1 MRSGKTH
8 SALLEIEGQK
18 ERNSRPWERRAGP
31 THLTCGVSERNIYT
45 DPKRCRAFSLW
56 SSSYLGLSLHPF
68 SVSPTLASLPL
79 SLQMPSLCFIPSL
92 TCILFLLRLCLSLL
106 VLLFSSAHVCSDG
119 LFRLYLVKLQQN
131 TSFRRQENRER
142 CIIGVSQRFIVTQ
155 LQTRVHRFTFK
166 Q

>member
-1 MRSGKTH
+1 MEKHT
-8 SALLEIEGQK
+8 LLCWKLRGRKK
-18 ERNSRPWERRAGP
+18 ETPGP
-31 THLTCGVSERNIYT
+31 GRGEQVQPIWHVELVSETYIQTQN
-45 DPKRCRAFSLW
+45 AA
-56 SSSYLGLSLHPF
+56 GLSHSDPLLI
-68 SVSPTLASLPL
+68 SVCLSILSLSVQHLLLPL
-79 SLQMPSLCFIPSL
+79 SLQIPSLCFIPSL

-155 LQTRVHRFTFK
+155 LQTRVHRLTFK